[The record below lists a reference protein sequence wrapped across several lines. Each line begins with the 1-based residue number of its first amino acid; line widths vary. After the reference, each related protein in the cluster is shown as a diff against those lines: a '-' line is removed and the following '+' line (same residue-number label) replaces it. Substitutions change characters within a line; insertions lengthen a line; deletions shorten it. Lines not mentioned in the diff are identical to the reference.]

1 MSYITIDK
9 LEEIINKKVLF
20 IDLET
25 SGLIKNVKK
34 NNKSENKYPN
44 YKNNEDYD
52 SSRIVQLGYI
62 YLEDFDY
69 DYEIKPVNIK
79 SVIIKP
85 EGFVIPGESIKIYGI
100 TNKLSNEKGKNIKK
114 ELKKIKKII
123 SEVEYIIG
131 YNIYFDI
138 NILLNEFHRV
148 GLKKPIIKIKELIEK
163 ENILCLGELSRQY
176 KCYKNMPSQKQ
187 IYKELFNKSIEN
199 IHNAQYDICATI
211 EIMYWYNENK
221 KILIEKSASN
231 NKLLNYGKK
240 WNENEYNTLLDEI
253 TKNLDIDEIC
263 KNHKRNKGGIK
274 SGIKRLIFQNPTDK
288 IIKRYYENFF
298 EQKNN
303 FIDEKEN
310 IINNDNN
317 IEVTN
322 KLQELD
328 EQIYSFT
335 LTIPGTKK
343 VYYCGKRRRYGTLN
357 QSQQHKFLCELIKKV
372 IKSEHFKYFNY
383 IFEEHENDIITEKNK
398 NKRLHVHGFM
408 VVNKEFNKILPVE
421 KFVQSFY
428 EQEKI
433 IGLEQNVYDK
443 LSNIQKTYDNINY
456 WINYINKN
464 QNTIIYKSDYS
475 INNM

>member
-1 MSYITIDK
+1 MSYTTIDK

-25 SGLIKNVKK
+25 TGLIKNVNK

-44 YKNNEDYD
+44 YKDNENYD
-52 SSRIVQLGYI
+52 SSRIVQFGYI

-85 EGFVIPGESIKIYGI
+85 EGFVIPEESIKIHGI
-100 TNKLSNEKGKNIKK
+100 TNELANEKGKNIFK

-123 SEVEYIIG
+123 RDVEYIIG

-138 NILLNEFHRV
+138 NILLNEFYRV
-148 GLKKPIIKIKELIEK
+148 GLKKPIKKIKELIKK

-199 IHNAQYDICATI
+199 IHNAQYDICASI
-211 EIMYWYNENK
+211 EIMYWYYE
-221 KILIEKSASN
+221 N
-231 NKLLNYGKK
+231 NKLNDV
-240 WNENEYNTLLDEI
+240 E
-253 TKNLDIDEIC
+253 
-263 KNHKRNKGGIK
+263 
-274 SGIKRLIFQNPTDK
+274 
-288 IIKRYYENFF
+288 
-298 EQKNN
+298 EQ
-303 FIDEKEN
+303 
-310 IINNDNN
+310 
-317 IEVTN
+317 T
-322 KLQELD
+322 
-328 EQIYSFT
+328 YSFT
-335 LTIPGTKK
+335 LTIPIDKK
-343 VYYCGKRRRYGTLN
+343 VYYCGKRRRYGSMM

-372 IKSEHFKYFNY
+372 INPEHFKYFNY

-398 NKRLHVHGFM
+398 NKRLHIHGFM
-408 VVNKEFNKILPVE
+408 IVNKEFNKILPVN
-421 KFVQSFY
+421 KFVQLFY
-428 EQEKI
+428 EQEQI

-475 INNM
+475 INNI